1 MAMLKDVNL
10 TIRTFGDPCLRK
22 KSKPIKEIGPSEGI
36 FIDILT
42 KTMCEKDGVGLAAP
56 QVGVNK
62 RIFIADMGE
71 GPMVVVNPKI
81 LKKSNPTFLE
91 EGCLSVPGIVVN
103 VQRPDN
109 ITVEYIDHTNRCVKR
124 EYSGLM
130 AKIFQ
135 HENDH
140 LDGKLIIDYAKG
152 KEKEE
157 VEQKLKTLEQENQ
170 ID

>member
-1 MAMLKDVNL
+1 MTMIQDVNL
-10 TIRTFGDPCLRK
+10 TIRTYGDPCLRER
-22 KSKPIKEIGPSEGI
+22 SKPIKEIGPSEGI
-36 FIDILT
+36 FFEILA
-42 KTMCEKDGVGLAAP
+42 KTMCERDGVGLAAP

-62 RIFIADMGE
+62 RIFVADMGE
-71 GPMVVVNPKI
+71 GPVIFVNPKI

-103 VQRPDN
+103 VQRPEN
-109 ITVEYIDHTNRCVKR
+109 ITVEYIDHVNHRVRR
-124 EYSGLM
+124 EYSGLT

-135 HENDH
+135 HEADH

-157 VEQKLKTLEQENQ
+157 IEQKLKTLEQENQ
-170 ID
+170 IS

>member
-1 MAMLKDVNL
+1 
-10 TIRTFGDPCLRK
+10 
-22 KSKPIKEIGPSEGI
+22 
-36 FIDILT
+36 
-42 KTMCEKDGVGLAAP
+42 MCDKDGVGLAAP

-62 RIFIADMGE
+62 RIFVADMGE
-71 GPMVVVNPKI
+71 GPIIFVNPKI
-81 LKKSNPTFLE
+81 IKKSNPTFLE

-103 VQRPDN
+103 VRGPEN
-109 ITVEYIDHTNRCVKR
+109 ITVEYIDHVNNRVRR

-140 LDGKLIIDYAKG
+140 LDGKLIIDYAED

-157 VEQKLKTLEQENQ
+157 IEQKLKTLEQENQ
-170 ID
+170 IN